1 MPRRV
6 TRSRPA
12 SGLKTLLLTTT
23 LLFAPSVAF
32 AQDAPE
38 AAAAAAD
45 EEIVVTGSRLIRND
59 LTAPSPTTVVGEAD
73 IKLSGNV
80 TLEKTLNQFPQL
92 GQGNTSS
99 VNNGG
104 GSGVLTANLRGLGS
118 TRTLTLVNAFGLR
131 VEGHPPA
138 RFFDAAA
145 PNPLGGRKEIR
156 ELLFAEP
163 DTSPALDVLPDF
175 PDDDVNER
183 YFTHVHAAARIGWEP
198 PAFYD
203 PRLGGRLDRITVST
217 HIIWG
222 AQNRVVD
229 VAHAKAYEA
238 GIAHATLTV
247 LDDAGQAVTVEQPDQ
262 LAAAVVSFLRAN
274 EH

>member
-1 MPRRV
+1 M
-6 TRSRPA
+6 A
-12 SGLKTLLLTTT
+12 DIHLTE
-23 LLFAPSVAF
+23 APSMSVSVAELGNGTPILYLHDVLF
-32 AQDAPE
+32 DLVSADGEAPKLLE
-38 AAAAAAD
+38 LLG
-45 EEIVVTGSRLIRND
+45 ESHKVVAPALPGFRNLKELD
-59 LTAPSPTTVVGEAD
+59 GFTTVGDYVLLVHDLLGLLGLDRPHVVGTGFGGWLAAELAAFYPD
-73 IKLSGNV
+73 
-80 TLEKTLNQFPQL
+80 
-92 GQGNTSS
+92 S
-99 VNNGG
+99 VG
-104 GSGVLTANLRGLGS
+104 
-118 TRTLTLVNAFGLR
+118 TLTLVNAFGLR

-163 DTSPALDVLPDF
+163 DSAPALDVLPDF

-203 PRLGGRLDRITVST
+203 PRLGGRLDRITVPT
-217 HIIWG
+217 HVVWG
-222 AQNRVVD
+222 AQNRLVD

-247 LDDAGQAVTVEQPDQ
+247 LEDAGQAITVEQPEK
-262 LAAAVVSFLRAN
+262 LAAAVTSFLQAN
-274 EH
+274 DR